1 MTGVQTC
8 ALPICF
14 PVTILSHAMSFIQI
28 NGLKLDIQT
37 NKSGIST
44 LTPLKLAL
52 KHHSLPPILH
62 IFIQIPMQ
70 NYSKGARGLSVQLQV
85 RGIFTP
91 TTNSL
96 SVSLR
101 QRPTRYAIHAGRNL
115 PDKGLRYLR
124 TVIVTAA
131 VYRGF
136 DSMLH
141 LLQLTSPVNLPALG
155 RRQTLY
161 FLFRVCRAL
170 CFC

>member
-1 MTGVQTC
+1 
-8 ALPICF
+8 
-14 PVTILSHAMSFIQI
+14 MSFIQI

-96 SVSLR
+96 SISLR

-115 PDKGLRYLR
+115 PDKRLRYLR

-131 VYRGF
+131 VYWGF
-136 DSMLH
+136 DSMLRLATNISCWPSSTGQASNSILPLSSLQSSVF
-141 LLQLTSPVNLPALG
+141 LLNSRLG
-155 RRQTLY
+155 
-161 FLFRVCRAL
+161 LFVETC
-170 CFC
+170 

>member
-1 MTGVQTC
+1 MPPLLFRRRPPQSNCPSCTVS
-8 ALPICF
+8 I
-14 PVTILSHAMSFIQI
+14 PVYGHR
-28 NGLKLDIQT
+28 LDVRT

-44 LTPLKLAL
+44 LTPHKLAPT
-52 KHHSLPPILH
+52 HHSLPPILH
-62 IFIQIPMQ
+62 ILIQTTMQ
-70 NYSKGARGLSVQLQV
+70 NYSKGARGLSVQLRV

-141 LLQLTSPVNLPALG
+141 LSDDIS
-155 RRQTLY
+155 
-161 FLFRVCRAL
+161 C
-170 CFC
+170 